1 MIIKHV
7 DNISKQNRL
16 MEEIGM
22 EQIEN
27 EIKILARDEY
37 GEELRKIERQ
47 NIQLQ
52 QENTKVKQ
60 ENQEYKQENQ
70 QYKKENQ
77 EYKQG
82 IEKLNEIPNLNPE
95 AKKII
100 NSLNVMR

>member
-1 MIIKHV
+1 MFILIKH
-7 DNISKQNRL
+7 DDRISKQNKL

-22 EQIEN
+22 EKIEN

-37 GEELRKIERQ
+37 GEELRKIERE
-47 NIQLQ
+47 NLQLQ

-60 ENQEYKQENQ
+60 ENQEYKQENKQ
-70 QYKKENQ
+70 
-77 EYKQG
+77 YKQG

-100 NSLNVMR
+100 NSLIEMG